1 MPTVLALFP
10 LAVILISLL
19 EDNASSDFNDLGRK
33 LIGGFIAA
41 VVIAVAFAFI
51 KLRLREKNPPAP
63 FISITSS
70 PETNETSEVV
80 RD

>member
-1 MPTVLALFP
+1 MPTVLALLP
-10 LAVILISLL
+10 LAVIVISLI
-19 EDNASSDFNDLGRK
+19 EDNTSSDFNDLGRK

-41 VVIAVAFAFI
+41 VVVAVAFAFI

-63 FISITSS
+63 FISIKSS
-70 PETNETSEVV
+70 PGKDETSEVV